1 MQTLA
6 LTPVIELGYYNQGN
20 DMPSLREESS
30 SSTQWMEYRKE
41 CMRLA
46 GMPDPLPPDI
56 PGTDFYT
63 LGAFSGAR
71 LEWLIKQHI
80 SDYIHE
86 KPERINPFYG
96 GYILSDSAGTLINP
110 QCCGDLSDV
119 MWWKHVC
126 YRMECVYYNG
136 HPRPELVFRD
146 NIISFICLDE
156 YDPFDPV
163 TKTNFAV
170 EQGALVAAYEDMLPT
185 LLRFKHSIAQA
196 VDQLDLPN
204 TGILDLSSVLTVNNV
219 ELSEQDPR
227 G

>member
-20 DMPSLREESS
+20 DMPSLCEKSS
-30 SSTQWMEYRKE
+30 FSTQWMEYREE

-46 GMPDPLPPDI
+46 GMPDPLPPDF

-63 LGAFSGAR
+63 LETFSGAR

-86 KPERINPFYG
+86 PEQIRPFFG
-96 GYILSDSAGTLINP
+96 GYILSDSAGTLLNP

-126 YRMECVYYNG
+126 YRRECVYYNG
-136 HPRPELVFRD
+136 HPCPELTFRD
-146 NIISFICLDE
+146 NIISFLCCDE
-156 YDPFDPV
+156 DDPFDPV
-163 TKTNFAV
+163 TKANFAV
-170 EQGALVAAYEDMLPT
+170 EQGALIAAYEDMLPT

-196 VDQLDLPN
+196 VDQLDLPS
-204 TGILDLSSVLTVNNV
+204 TTIFDLSSVLTVNNV
-219 ELSEQDPR
+219 ELSEQDPS